1 MILICS
7 GRRRKII
14 IHVPVKVKQQK
25 HTHTL
30 VKPVHV
36 HHKPTVIKE
45 EKVIKQEIHK
55 PVHIHKEIIHKPAEV
70 HHEHEPFEIKH
81 VYKPEIKHEY
91 KPEIKHEYKPVEV
104 KHPVYKEEVSHE
116 HLHHHY
122 KVNIDWS

>member
-1 MILICS
+1 MNQLRKLTIHS
-7 GRRRKII
+7 GRHRKII

-36 HHKPTVIKE
+36 HHKPTVIKQ

-55 PVHIHKEIIHKPAEV
+55 PVVYHKPE
-70 HHEHEPFEIKH
+70 EIH
-81 VYKPEIKHEY
+81 
-91 KPEIKHEYKPVEV
+91 KPVEV
-104 KHPVYKEEVSHE
+104 KHEYKPIYKEEVSHE

-122 KVNIDWS
+122 KVKFNRNYTE